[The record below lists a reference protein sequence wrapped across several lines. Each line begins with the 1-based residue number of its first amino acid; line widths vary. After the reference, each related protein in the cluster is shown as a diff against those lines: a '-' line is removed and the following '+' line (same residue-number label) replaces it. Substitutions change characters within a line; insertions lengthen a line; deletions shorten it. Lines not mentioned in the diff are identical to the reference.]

1 MNDNT
6 RIPINTNIRTDTNAK
21 HIGNTNTDNRTGTNA
36 NAGNIDAATNAN
48 IQGLPSVN
56 DGADPTV
63 VLRGDH
69 LWDEI
74 LKAIVDTMP
83 NQLFPLFREV
93 FGKNYP
99 PGTPIR
105 LLATEHSTYS
115 DDPGQ
120 SPSSN
125 LMDIALLVAN
135 ADYYHL
141 ECQMRNDR
149 QMVLRMISYDL
160 HFSLQ
165 HTTSPDPAAEEITL
179 HFPRSVVIYPNR
191 NNALPD
197 SLSCRIFFPDQSEH
211 VYRIPA
217 VKIQSYTLEQ
227 IRQKHLYLFLPYTL
241 LRLKPKLKYATQ
253 LTKEELTVFV
263 NKVIVILEE
272 DTAAGYLTPQE
283 AGDYIRL
290 LLHASKHIFQ
300 KYPDYHEEVLQ
311 VTKPLIKLP
320 SVELRETKEA
330 LDKAYAEITENK
342 AKMAEKQA
350 ELDNSKA
357 VLADKD
363 AEIAR
368 LKKMLLAQGNPIP
381 QS

>member
-1 MNDNT
+1 M
-6 RIPINTNIRTDTNAK
+6 
-21 HIGNTNTDNRTGTNA
+21 
-36 NAGNIDAATNAN
+36 
-48 IQGLPSVN
+48 
-56 DGADPTV
+56 
-63 VLRGDH
+63 
-69 LWDEI
+69 
-74 LKAIVDTMP
+74 
-83 NQLFPLFREV
+83 
-93 FGKNYP
+93 
-99 PGTPIR
+99 
-105 LLATEHSTYS
+105 
-115 DDPGQ
+115 
-120 SPSSN
+120 
-125 LMDIALLVAN
+125 
-135 ADYYHL
+135 
-141 ECQMRNDR
+141 
-149 QMVLRMISYDL
+149 
-160 HFSLQ
+160 
-165 HTTSPDPAAEEITL
+165 
-179 HFPRSVVIYPNR
+179 
-191 NNALPD
+191 
-197 SLSCRIFFPDQSEH
+197 
-211 VYRIPA
+211 
-217 VKIQSYTLEQ
+217 
-227 IRQKHLYLFLPYTL
+227 
-241 LRLKPKLKYATQ
+241 
-253 LTKEELTVFV
+253 TVFV

-272 DTAAGYLTPQE
+272 DTATGYLTPQE